1 MADTEKQVKG
11 GSIQAVNKD
20 AKTVQAKSDSG
31 QIAVEVD
38 DDTTITVNGY
48 YRKIADLSAGQKV
61 KKIYYAEKNGK
72 KLATIIHVIDEKLL
86 EIQQRKKGPAEKEER
101 KPAI

>member
-11 GSIQAVNKD
+11 GSIQTINKD
-20 AKTVQAKSDSG
+20 AKTLQVKSDSG
-31 QIAVEVD
+31 EIVLGVD
-38 DDTTITVNGY
+38 NDTTITVNSY
-48 YRKIADLSAGQKV
+48 YRKIDDLSSGQKV

-86 EIQQRKKGPAEKEER
+86 EIQKLKKGPAQKEER

>member
-1 MADTEKQVKG
+1 MADTEKQFKG
-11 GSIQAVNKD
+11 GSIQTINKD
-20 AKTVQAKSDSG
+20 AKTLQVKSDSG
-31 QIAVEVD
+31 EIVLGVD
-38 DDTTITVNGY
+38 NDTTITVNSY
-48 YRKIADLSAGQKV
+48 YRKIDDLSSGQKV

-86 EIQQRKKGPAEKEER
+86 EIQKLKKGSAQKEER

>member
-1 MADTEKQVKG
+1 MADTEKQIKS
-11 GSIQAVNKD
+11 GSIQTINKD
-20 AKTVQAKSDSG
+20 AKTVQVKSGSG
-31 QIAVEVD
+31 QIALGVD

-48 YRKIADLSAGQKV
+48 YRKITDLSSGQKV
-61 KKIYYAEKNGK
+61 KKIYYAEKNGG

-86 EIQQRKKGPAEKEER
+86 EMQLKKKGPAEKEER